1 MEVDLGRALE
11 RVAEA
16 IDGLP
21 VVAAYVFGSMA
32 RREPARRDLDVALLI
47 ADDGPADAVLDT
59 VARRLADLG
68 PVRVAGRVLTD
79 GLLAASTDEVARVR
93 FEATTRSLAL
103 DFAPFA
109 EAADR
114 AYLAARA
121 EGRAG
126 WSIRPGWL
134 RCSRGSPRSTGTSS
148 GSRRWA
154 TTPSSA
160 TPTDWLR

>member
-68 PVRVAGRVLTD
+68 PVDVVDLRSAPLRVAGRVLTD

-121 EGRAG
+121 EGRA
-126 WSIRPGWL
+126 
-134 RCSRGSPRSTGTSS
+134 
-148 GSRRWA
+148 
-154 TTPSSA
+154 
-160 TPTDWLR
+160 